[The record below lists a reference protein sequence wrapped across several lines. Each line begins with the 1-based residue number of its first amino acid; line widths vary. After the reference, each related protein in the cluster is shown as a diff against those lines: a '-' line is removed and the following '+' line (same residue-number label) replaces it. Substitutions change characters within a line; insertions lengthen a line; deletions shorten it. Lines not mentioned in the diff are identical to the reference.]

1 MFVAA
6 WLQWAKLWGENLSPP
21 AVVVPLGFLIAIFLI
36 AFRRRPHPS
45 DATSRPWRDRVR
57 REPAGGAVRLMTSG
71 RAAPPISPNP
81 SEQHELC
88 FAFGGEGFAPD
99 LTWETL

>member
-1 MFVAA
+1 
-6 WLQWAKLWGENLSPP
+6 
-21 AVVVPLGFLIAIFLI
+21 
-36 AFRRRPHPS
+36 
-45 DATSRPWRDRVR
+45 
-57 REPAGGAVRLMTSG
+57 MTSG

-99 LTWETL
+99 LNMANFVKIEDQECGFSKAETVVAGLPS